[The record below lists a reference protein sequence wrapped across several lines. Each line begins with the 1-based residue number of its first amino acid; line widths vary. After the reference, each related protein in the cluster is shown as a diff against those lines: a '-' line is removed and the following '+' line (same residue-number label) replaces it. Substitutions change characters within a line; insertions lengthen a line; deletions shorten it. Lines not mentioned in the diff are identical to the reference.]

1 MNAYIFID
9 SLPER
14 ADVIT
19 DSLRKKESVILADV
33 INGPHNVVAVL
44 EGMDAAALAKTV
56 VFEIRKMQ
64 GVQDVTV
71 YIASEKNG
79 VVVPNKKNRGN
90 K

>member
-1 MNAYIFID
+1 MNAYILID

-14 ADVIT
+14 AHVIT

-44 EGMDAAALAKTV
+44 EGMDTAALAKTV
-56 VFEIRKMQ
+56 VFEIRRMQ

-71 YIASEKNG
+71 YLAQDEDEPKTS
-79 VVVPNKKNRGN
+79 RS
-90 K
+90 